1 MRTDVRPML
10 TRVAAA
16 LFLACPGHVAFA
28 ATAPAAPA
36 PALVGAASARCTAL
50 AQTLKLAP
58 HVALTAVEQVAAGA
72 FKLPGGP
79 GAGGMGPRLD
89 FSALPAF
96 CRVTATSR
104 PTADSDIRF
113 EVWMPLEGWNG
124 KFVGGGNGVWAG
136 SIAYGDMVTPLSRG
150 YATAASDVGHQGSPL
165 DGSFLTGHPEKL
177 VDFGHRAVHET
188 AVAAKATVAAFYG
201 RPPQRSLYASCS
213 TGGRIG
219 LMQAYRYPNDYDGI
233 SAMAPA
239 NPMVPLMVMS
249 LWTGAATMK
258 DEASRIP
265 APKFALVGKAAVAA
279 CDAADGVADGII
291 RHPPSCRFDP
301 AVLQCKGADAA
312 DCLTAPQV
320 AALRAIYDG
329 PHNPRT
335 GQRIYP
341 GLALGSEAQML
352 VLTMGN
358 EPFPVATT
366 FFKGPVFN
374 NPQWDFRSFDYDRDT
389 QRALAYGSDAL
400 DVPPTGLKPFFD
412 GGRKLLLSHG
422 WADGLIPAQ
431 STIDFH
437 EALVKNIGPQR
448 AQRGVR
454 LFMAPGMAHC
464 AGGVGPSSVDM
475 LGEIDRWVETGRPP
489 ERIVARNMPDQPARS
504 RPLCP
509 HPQVAVYAGQGS
521 SDDEANF
528 RCAAVP

>member
-1 MRTDVRPML
+1 MMRTDFRLLLACMATTLLL
-10 TRVAAA
+10 TSPVPEALAAGTVAA
-16 LFLACPGHVAFA
+16 P
-28 ATAPAAPA
+28 T
-36 PALVGAASARCTAL
+36 RCTAL
-50 AQTLKLAP
+50 PQTLKLAP
-58 HVALTAVEQVAAGA
+58 HVSITAVEAVAAGA
-72 FKLPGGP
+72 FKLPGAP

-96 CRVTATSR
+96 CRVAATSR

-136 SIAYGDMVTPLSRG
+136 SIAYGDMVTPLARG

-165 DGSFLTGHPEKL
+165 DGSFLAGHPEKL
-177 VDFGHRAVHET
+177 IDFGHRAVHET

-201 RPPQRSLYASCS
+201 KPPQRSLYASCS

-219 LMQAYRYPNDYDGI
+219 LMQAYRYPGDYDGI

-279 CDAADGVADGII
+279 CDADDGVTDGII

-301 AVLQCKGADAA
+301 AVLQCKGADTA

-329 PHNPRT
+329 PRNPRT

-352 VLTMGN
+352 ALTMGN

-400 DVPPTGLKPFFD
+400 DVPPGGLKPFFA

-437 EALVKNIGPQR
+437 DALVKDIGPQR
-448 AQRGVR
+448 AQQGLR

-489 ERIVARNMPDQPARS
+489 ERIVARSMPDQPARS

-509 HPQVAVYAGQGS
+509 HPTVAVYAGKGS
-521 SDDEANF
+521 TDEAESF
-528 RCAAVP
+528 RCEPPP

>member
-1 MRTDVRPML
+1 M
-10 TRVAAA
+10 AAA
-16 LFLACPGHVAFA
+16 
-28 ATAPAAPA
+28 ATPPSAVPAQ
-36 PALVGAASARCTAL
+36 GRCTSL
-50 AQTLKLAP
+50 AQTLQLAP
-58 HVALTAVEQVAAGA
+58 HVSVTGVEPVAAGS
-72 FKLPGGP
+72 FQLPGMPGP
-79 GAGGMGPRLD
+79 AAMGPRLD
-89 FSALPAF
+89 FSSLPAF

-104 PTADSDIRF
+104 PTADSEIRF

-165 DGSFLTGHPEKL
+165 DGSFLAGHPEKL

-188 AVAAKATVAAFYG
+188 AVAAKATIAAFYG
-201 RPPQRSLYASCS
+201 RAPQRSLYASCS

-219 LMQAYRYPNDYDGI
+219 LMQAYRYPDDYDGI

-258 DEASRIP
+258 DEASRVTP
-265 APKFALVGKAAVAA
+265 AQLAMVGKAAVAA
-279 CDAADGVADGII
+279 CDADDGVADGII

-301 AVLQCKGADAA
+301 VVLQCKGTDAA

-320 AALRAIYDG
+320 AALRAIYAG

-335 GQRIYP
+335 GARIYP
-341 GLALGSEAQML
+341 GLAVGSEAQMPA
-352 VLTMGN
+352 LTMGR

-389 QRALAYGSDAL
+389 QRALDYGSEAL
-400 DVPPTGLKPFFD
+400 DIPPTGLRRFLE

-422 WADGLIPAQ
+422 WSDGLIPAQ
-431 STIDFH
+431 STVEFYENLLKD
-437 EALVKNIGPQR
+437 VGPQR
-448 AQRGVR
+448 AGNGVR

-464 AGGVGPSSVDM
+464 AGGAGPSVLDM
-475 LGEIDRWVETGRPP
+475 LGEIDRWVESGVAP
-489 ERIVARNMPDQPARS
+489 ERIIARNPPGQPARS

-509 HPQVAVYAGQGS
+509 HPQVAVYAGAGS
-521 SDDEANF
+521 TDDAANF
-528 RCAAVP
+528 RCAALP